1 MRHINLKKAFS
12 LFAELSKIK
21 IPLAVTISALTGYL
35 VFNEEFDPTAV
46 FLTAG
51 VFLLSAGSAALNQ
64 FQEYRFDAIM
74 HRTRKR
80 PIPSGRFS
88 VKGTLIFSIILAISG
103 VAILYFFTN
112 LTATIIGLITLFW
125 YNAIYTPLKRK
136 TVFAILAGAFV
147 GALPPMIG
155 WTAAGGVAFDSVI
168 LLISSLLFVWQVPHF
183 ILLLLKYG
191 NDYEIAGFASL
202 TTIFTQNG
210 LKQLIFIWILATA
223 CAVVIIPVAGV
234 ISSKIITIALLLS
247 SVWLVASFYYILKK
261 HSINLKMAFMQMN
274 IFLLLVLILFSIDS
288 LI

>member
-1 MRHINLKKAFS
+1 MRNKILREFS

-21 IPLAVTISALTGYL
+21 IPFAVTISALTGYL
-35 VFNEEFDPTAV
+35 VFKEMLD
-46 FLTAG
+46 LTAFFLMGG

-88 VKGTLIFSIILAISG
+88 VKGTLIFSIIMALSG
-103 VAILYFFTN
+103 ITILYFGTN
-112 LTATIIGLITLFW
+112 YIATIIGLITLFW
-125 YNAIYTPLKRK
+125 YNAVYTPLKRK

-147 GALPPMIG
+147 GAFPPLIG
-155 WTAAGGVAFDSVI
+155 WTAAGGFVFDPEI
-168 LLISSLLFVWQVPHF
+168 LLISALLFIWQVPHF

-202 TTIFTQNG
+202 TTIFTEKG

-234 ISSKIITIALLLS
+234 ISSKTITIALLLT
-247 SVWLVASFYYILKK
+247 SVWLVTSFYFILKK
-261 HSINLKMAFMQMN
+261 QSINLKIAFMQLN
-274 IFLLLVLILFSIDS
+274 IFLLLVLILFSVDS